1 MTVLQTA
8 PSRRY
13 VVTQLPDRS
22 RWVILDRFMFGYCT
36 LPDGE
41 GNLLPLEWTARQGAE
56 AWLYRCRV
64 AWGRG
69 LVPAPAGWE
78 PFKPEPSPWDTALS

>member
-1 MTVLQTA
+1 MTTN
-8 PSRRY
+8 SRRY

-22 RWVILDRFMFGYCT
+22 AWVILDRIMYGYCT

-41 GNLLPLEWTARQGAE
+41 GNLLPLEWKHREGAE

-69 LVPAPAGWE
+69 AVPAPEGWQA
-78 PFKPEPSPWDTALS
+78 FKPEPSPFDTAYPTRS